1 MLNGG
6 IDDIPDY
13 LIKYFEDNMNP
24 DYEYVIEKNVP
35 LKDQKMSDIT
45 KAILSIIFRDYWATE
60 EQRQII
66 LEKEK
71 ADRIID
77 NKEKEEKY
85 GTEISFN
92 KKKTET
98 TSIESENK
106 LIVYKKEKKIVAFF
120 KRLFSRLKK

>member
-45 KAILSIIFRDYWATE
+45 KVILSIIFRDYWATE

-106 LIVYKKEKKIVAFF
+106 LIVYKKENKIVAFF